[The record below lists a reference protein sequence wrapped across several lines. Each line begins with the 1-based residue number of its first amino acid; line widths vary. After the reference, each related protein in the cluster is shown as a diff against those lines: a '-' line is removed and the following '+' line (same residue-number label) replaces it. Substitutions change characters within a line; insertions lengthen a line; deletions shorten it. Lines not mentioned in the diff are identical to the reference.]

1 MAQACLT
8 GGGGCA
14 PTSKGPEVACAC
26 CGTTCCSQN
35 IASQARI
42 SVKLG
47 TNFTTKP
54 VVKFVPRL
62 TLRFF
67 VFAGT
72 RTMPAARDSGECRW
86 NSLWSR
92 HGGTDAATT
101 CALALQ
107 QFKEAERVLDTRRA
121 ACLRSLF
128 HRLVEIHLSNLPT
141 HCPQKSKNIAVWTKT
156 VSIFDASVEHVRA
169 HFNEVCL
176 CIRAH
181 TCRCDTQYMCVC
193 VAQER

>member
-1 MAQACLT
+1 MT

-14 PTSKGPEVACAC
+14 TTSKCPEAACAC
-26 CGTTCCSQN
+26 CGTTFWSQT
-35 IASQARI
+35 IGSQAEI

-47 TNFTTKP
+47 TNFTTQPLK
-54 VVKFVPRL
+54 VLCICGNSNMQVS
-62 TLRFF
+62 
-67 VFAGT
+67 
-72 RTMPAARDSGECRW
+72 DSGEYRW
-86 NSLWSR
+86 QCLWSR
-92 HGGTDAATT
+92 HGCADAATS

-107 QFKEAERVLDTRRA
+107 HFMEAERVLDTRRA

-128 HRLVEIHLSNLPT
+128 HRLVEIHLSNWPR
-141 HCPQKSKNIAVWTKT
+141 HCPQKSKNVAVWRKT

-181 TCRCDTQYMCVC
+181 TCRCDTLYVC
-193 VAQER
+193 VGKER